1 MISKQE
7 YDKVYRE
14 VNKEKI
20 SQYQKEYREKN
31 RERLLVYKKQWNELN
46 QDKRKANS
54 KKRYAEKNE
63 TIKLYVAEYKKLYP
77 EKANANK
84 AKRKA
89 AKKLRTPKWLNDVDF
104 ERINNEYRLAALL
117 TKLTGESWHVDHV
130 IPLQGENVSGLHVP
144 YNLQVLRASENCSKQ
159 NYYRG

>member
-20 SQYQKEYREKN
+20 SKYHKEYREKN
-31 RERLLVYKKQWNELN
+31 REHLLAYKKQWNEIN
-46 QDKRKANS
+46 QDKIKINS

-63 TIKLYVAEYKKLYP
+63 TIKAYSLEYKKTYP

-84 AKRKA
+84 AMRKA
-89 AKKLRTPKWLNDVDF
+89 AKSLRTPKWLTSIDF
-104 ERINNEYRLAALL
+104 ERIKNEYKLASLL
-117 TKLTGESWHVDHV
+117 TKLTGESWHVDHIV
-130 IPLQGENVSGLHVP
+130 PLQGKTVSGLHVP

-159 NYYRG
+159 NYYIG

>member
-20 SQYQKEYREKN
+20 SKYQKEYRKKN
-31 RERLLVYKKQWNELN
+31 RERLLAYKKQWNELN
-46 QDKRKANS
+46 QDKIKLNS
-54 KKRYAEKNE
+54 KKRYIENNE
-63 TIKLYVAEYKKLYP
+63 AIKAYTLEYKKMYP

-84 AKRKA
+84 ATRRS
-89 AKKLRTPKWLNDVDF
+89 AKKLRTPKWLTNIDF
-104 ERINNEYRLAALL
+104 ERIENEYKLASLL
-117 TKLTGESWHVDHV
+117 TKLTGDSWHVDHIV
-130 IPLQGENVSGLHVP
+130 PLQGKTVSGLHVP

-159 NYYRG
+159 NHYIG